1 MAFHFIVRFH
11 TYSGKEAEFRDELLR
26 VVPPS
31 RAEPGC
37 LRIHVFESLREPA
50 EFAIHSE
57 WIDEAAFEQHSQMP
71 HTVRFVEAAGKLLT
85 HPIQGLRSREIA

>member
-1 MAFHFIVRFH
+1 MSFHFIVRFQTH
-11 TYSGKEAEFRDELLR
+11 PGSEQLFREELLR

-37 LRIHVFESLREPA
+37 LSIHACESLRDPS

-57 WIDEAAFEQHSQMP
+57 WIDEAAFERHSQMP
-71 HTVRFVEAAGKLLT
+71 HTLRFVEAAERLLT
-85 HPIQGLRSREIA
+85 HPIQGWRSREIA

>member
-1 MAFHFIVRFH
+1 MSFHFIVRFR
-11 TYSGKEAEFRDELLR
+11 TQPGKETEFHQELLR

-37 LRIHVFESLREPA
+37 LSIHAFESLREPA

-57 WIDEAAFEQHSQMP
+57 LIDAAAFERHSQMP
-71 HTVRFVEAAGKLLT
+71 HTVHFVEAAGKLLL
-85 HPIQGLRSREIA
+85 HPIQGLRAHEIA

>member
-1 MAFHFIVRFH
+1 MAFYFIVPFH
-11 TYSGKEAEFRDELLR
+11 AQPGSQTEFRDELLR

-37 LRIHVFESLREPA
+37 LSIRAFESLREPA

-71 HTVRFVEAAGKLLT
+71 HTARFVEAAERLLT

>member
-1 MAFHFIVRFH
+1 LPFHFIVHFH
-11 TYSGKEAEFRDELLR
+11 THFGKETEFREELVR

-37 LRIHVFESLREPA
+37 LSIHAFESLRQPT

-57 WIDEAAFEQHSQMP
+57 WMDEAAFEQHSQMP
-71 HTVRFVEAAGKLLT
+71 HTLRFAEAAERLLT

>member
-1 MAFHFIVRFH
+1 MSVHFIVRLEPRP
-11 TYSGKEAEFRDELLR
+11 GAGPEFREELLR

-37 LRIHVFESLREPA
+37 LSIHAFESQHDPF

-57 WIDEAAFEQHSQMP
+57 WLDEAAFEQHSQMP

>member
-1 MAFHFIVRFH
+1 MSFHFIVRFH
-11 TYSGKEAEFRDELLR
+11 PHPGLEKAFRDELLR

-37 LRIHVFESLREPA
+37 LSIHAFESLREPA

-71 HTVRFVEAAGKLLT
+71 HTVRFVEAAGKLLP
-85 HPIQGLRSREIA
+85 HPIQGLRSHEIA

>member
-1 MAFHFIVRFH
+1 MSFHFIVRFH
-11 TYSGKEAEFRDELLR
+11 AHPGSEQAFREELLR

-37 LRIHVFESLREPA
+37 LNIHAFESLREPA
-50 EFAIHSE
+50 DFAIHSE

-71 HTVRFVEAAGKLLT
+71 HTVRFVEAAAKLLA

>member
-1 MAFHFIVRFH
+1 M
-11 TYSGKEAEFRDELLR
+11 EAAFRDELLR

-37 LRIHVFESLREPA
+37 LSIHAFESLHEPP

-57 WIDEAAFEQHSQMP
+57 WIDEAAFEKHAQMP
-71 HTVRFVEAAGKLLT
+71 HTVRFVEAAEKVLT
-85 HPIQGLRSREIA
+85 HAIQGLRSREIA